1 MAGTSEVTNQQSG
14 LFTEWTGQLSN
25 SWKIHRRQLKW
36 IITELFPLLNY
47 PLRTSTHVKK
57 THKEVGPNVQ
67 VSKRQVNIHML
78 KCKYKPLVTMK
89 SKKTRTEKFWQMK
102 PRVTWY
108 SYQNDGMRK
117 LWRRRET
124 ALNHTITSFKYGGG
138 KLHMGIYVCQWNW
151 VTWPADRSRVIFSV
165 PVQLNAIKIDWT

>member
-1 MAGTSEVTNQQSG
+1 MLHLRLEAFDWDSQIPRGSEVKKSRLPSTRKNKNKNKPIKEMAGTSGVTNQQSG
-14 LFTEWTGQLSN
+14 LFTEWTGQLSD

-36 IITELFPLLNY
+36 IITELFPLLNC

-57 THKEVGPNVQ
+57 THEEVGINVQ
-67 VSKRQVNIHML
+67 VSKRQVKIHML

-117 LWRRRET
+117 LWRST
-124 ALNHTITSFKYGGG
+124 KSHHN
-138 KLHMGIYVCQWNW
+138 
-151 VTWPADRSRVIFSV
+151 IF
-165 PVQLNAIKIDWT
+165 